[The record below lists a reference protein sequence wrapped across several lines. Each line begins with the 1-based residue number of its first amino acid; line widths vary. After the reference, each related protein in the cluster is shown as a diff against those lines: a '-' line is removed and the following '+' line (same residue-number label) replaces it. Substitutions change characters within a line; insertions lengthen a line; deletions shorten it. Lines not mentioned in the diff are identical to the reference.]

1 MTDPARARVVCVH
14 RSLFD
19 VVFEGALHR
28 AELPGKFLHECHAR
42 SDLPAVGDFVELE
55 PTAGRALI
63 RRVLPRSTVLARRA
77 AGTQGEAQVLAAN
90 VDLALIA
97 TSLNMDLSE
106 RRLDRYLALARDS
119 DVLPVV
125 VLTKSDLG
133 SEPPDLAYT
142 GALVLVTSSVSGT
155 GLDELRAL
163 LAPGKTAVL
172 LGSSGAGKSSLVNA
186 LLHEERQAVLPIDE
200 NDRGRHTTTR
210 RELIALPS
218 GGFVIDT
225 PGLREL
231 QLLGGGVED
240 VDELALACRFKD
252 CAHDSEPG
260 CAVQAAILSGT
271 LTEDRLDSWRKLS
284 RELRRAAWKEKRRE
298 RALTKKERPPREPGW
313 DE

>member
-1 MTDPARARVVCVH
+1 MH